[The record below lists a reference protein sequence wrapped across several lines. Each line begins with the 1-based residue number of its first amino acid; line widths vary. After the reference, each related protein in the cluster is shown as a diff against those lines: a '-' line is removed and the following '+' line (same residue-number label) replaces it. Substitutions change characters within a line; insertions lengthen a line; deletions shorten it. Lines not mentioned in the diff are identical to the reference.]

1 MTVRAASPEAIAE
14 AADLLRAGKLVAFPT
29 ETVYG
34 LGGDATSAQAVAQIY
49 AAKGRPSFNPLI
61 VHVAAPLWV
70 AGLALPDGRFDK
82 LTRKF
87 WPGPLTLV
95 MKRRPDTTVAELL
108 SGGLDTIAV
117 RAPDHPLAQ
126 ALLQAVKRP
135 LAAPSANPS
144 GRLSPTTAAHVHES
158 LGSKVDLILDGGACR
173 IGLESTVLDISGDVA
188 TILRPGSLTA
198 SEISAVIGPVAVS
211 THDPERPAAPGQLAS
226 HYAPGLPV
234 RLGAETART
243 GEALLGFGDTKGAVM
258 NLSAKGDPV
267 EAAANLFAM
276 LRALDDPRRFE
287 AIAVAPIP
295 EAGIGAAINDRLRRA
310 AAPRY

>member
-1 MTVRAASPEAIAE
+1 MTVRAASPDGIAE
-14 AADLLRAGKLVAFPT
+14 AAALLRAGKLVAFPT

-34 LGGDATSAQAVAQIY
+34 LGGDATSAQAVAHIY

-61 VHVAAPLWV
+61 VHVAGPEWV

-117 RAPDHPLAQ
+117 RAPDHPLARD
-126 ALLQAVKRP
+126 LLLAVKRP

-144 GRLSPTTAAHVHES
+144 GRLSPTTAAHVQES

-173 IGLESTVLDISGDVA
+173 IGLESTVLDITGDVA

-198 SEISAVIGPVAVS
+198 TEISAVIGPVAVS
-211 THDPERPAAPGQLAS
+211 THDPDRPAAPGQLAS

-234 RLGAETART
+234 RLGATTAHT
-243 GEALLGFGDTKGAVM
+243 GEALLGFGDTAGTVM
-258 NLSAKGDPV
+258 NLSAAGDPV

-295 EAGIGAAINDRLRRA
+295 DAGIGAAINDRLRRA